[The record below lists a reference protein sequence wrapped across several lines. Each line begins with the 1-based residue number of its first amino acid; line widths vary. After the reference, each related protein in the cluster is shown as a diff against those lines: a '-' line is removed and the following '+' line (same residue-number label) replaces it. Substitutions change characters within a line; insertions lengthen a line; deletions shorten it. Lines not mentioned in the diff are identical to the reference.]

1 MQDNEQPVWR
11 ERRSYVITNAG
22 CAPFTVNAKGRTA
35 WLLDILRL
43 TKGKGITT
51 AELSAGIRFS
61 SALHLLRKK
70 GVMVE
75 TVMEPHEGKYAGN
88 HGRYFLLSKV
98 HPVFEE
104 ASQ

>member
-1 MQDNEQPVWR
+1 MTIFEHTAWA

-22 CAPFTVNAKGRTA
+22 CAPFTIQAKGRTA

-43 TKGKGITT
+43 TKGKGVTT
-51 AELSAGIRFS
+51 AELPAGIRFS

-75 TVMEPHEGKYAGN
+75 TVMEPHEGKFAGN
-88 HGRYFLLSKV
+88 HGRYFLVSKV
-98 HPVFEE
+98 HPVFGE
-104 ASQ
+104 AAQ